1 MRRKSCLTFL
11 LNSNHQINF
20 KSKSAIR
27 SGNIKKKEKKQYSTF
42 SCGKGEGVFALVLPR
57 RTTFWTITLIIILC
71 FAAPSYF
78 ILKYSMSDFSDKFV
92 FVRLSLQ
99 QPLDFKQILLTLFF
113 IDSFKTSQLLFF
125 FFFLLLHSHVREELG
140 HPAWNKT
147 MLPTGWPLAAFVL
160 PALGS
165 RGARG
170 RGVQHAGGT
179 LVARRGH
186 TAPHASSSANHLPIS
201 LGGRGRGR
209 QALGASRSAEV

>member
-42 SCGKGEGVFALVLPR
+42 SCGKGEGVFALALPR

-125 FFFLLLHSHVREELG
+125 LSSS
-140 HPAWNKT
+140 P
-147 MLPTGWPLAAFVL
+147 LPCQRRTGPPCLEQNRAPHRMAA
-160 PALGS
+160 GS
-165 RGARG
+165 
-170 RGVQHAGGT
+170 
-179 LVARRGH
+179 LCVASTWKPWCEGPGCAACRGH
-186 TAPHASSSANHLPIS
+186 AAPHASSSANHLPIS

>member
-125 FFFLLLHSHVREELG
+125 FFSFFFST
-140 HPAWNKT
+140 P
-147 MLPTGWPLAAFVL
+147 MLEKNWATLPGTKPCSPQDGRWQPLCC
-160 PALGS
+160 
-165 RGARG
+165 
-170 RGVQHAGGT
+170 QHLEA
-179 LVARRGH
+179 VA
-186 TAPHASSSANHLPIS
+186 
-201 LGGRGRGR
+201 
-209 QALGASRSAEV
+209 

>member
-125 FFFLLLHSHVREELG
+125 LSSS
-140 HPAWNKT
+140 P
-147 MLPTGWPLAAFVL
+147 LPCQRRTGPPCLE
-160 PALGS
+160 
-165 RGARG
+165 
-170 RGVQHAGGT
+170 QNH
-179 LVARRGH
+179 
-186 TAPHASSSANHLPIS
+186 APHRMAAGSLCVASTWKPWC
-201 LGGRGRGR
+201 
-209 QALGASRSAEV
+209 